1 MTLQQLKYIIA
12 IERYRSF
19 AKAAEACNI
28 SQPTLSG
35 MLQKLEEE
43 LGIRIFDRSNKSVS
57 PTKAGEEIIAQARCT
72 IAQAERIP
80 QMVQEARG
88 GVSGPLN
95 LSVGPTIAPYILPQF
110 ISLYTETY
118 PLVEL
123 SIREM
128 KAEAMLEALQRGEL
142 DAGMALSNNARAG
155 ILEIPLYT
163 EPFWVYLSD
172 KCWRRLPVFRP
183 ENLENEQMWIMKE
196 AQCLRESAFSFCRA
210 RAKGRHIY
218 EAGSIETLIRVVDLC
233 GGYTIIPEMH
243 LPLLNEEQKQ
253 RVRRIEGEHHSCRR
267 VSLYIREDY
276 IREKMLQTITTTLLH
291 FVPRNMM
298 EPRIAKFG
306 IRL

>member
-12 IERYRSF
+12 IDRHRNF

-28 SQPTLSG
+28 SQPTLSS

-43 LGIRIFDRSNKSVS
+43 LGIRLFERNNKSVS
-57 PTKAGEEIIAQARCT
+57 PTSAGETILSQARRT
-72 IAQAERIP
+72 LAEAERIP
-80 QMVQEARG
+80 QMIQEAKG
-88 GVSGPLN
+88 NVSGPLT

-110 ISLYTETY
+110 ICMYVETY
-118 PLVEL
+118 PNVEL

-128 KAEAMLEALQRGEL
+128 KADGMLEALLRGEL
-142 DAGMALSNNARAG
+142 DAGMALSGNASTG

-163 EPFWVYLSD
+163 EPFWVYLSE

-218 EAGSIETLIRVVDLC
+218 EAGSIETLLRVVDLC
-233 GGYTIIPEMH
+233 GGYTIVPEMH
-243 LPLLNEEQKQ
+243 LPMLSEEQRN
-253 RVRRIEGEHHSCRR
+253 RVQRIEGEHHSCRR

-276 IREKMLQTITTTLLH
+276 IREKMLETITTTLLR
-291 FVPRNMM
+291 FVPKEMM